1 MSFTGNEDH
10 SITLADAA
18 EMTAR
23 FRDNMPWD
31 DTIAEFFGKSALLAI
46 LNQEDCVGI
55 RLYFGFD
62 DQMRPS
68 MVAVGAKANQDD
80 LVNGY
85 LAERALKCPI
95 YCSSANDLNS

>member
-31 DTIAEFFGKSALLAI
+31 DTIAEFFGKSTLLDI

-55 RLYFGFD
+55 RFYYGFD

-68 MVAVGAKANQDD
+68 LIAVGAKANQDD
-80 LVNGY
+80 MVNGV
-85 LAERALKCPI
+85 LAQHTKKCPV
-95 YCSSANDLNS
+95 YCSTANDLNS

>member
-18 EMTAR
+18 ELTAR

-31 DTIAEFFGKSALLAI
+31 DTIAEFFGKSALLDI

-55 RLYFGFD
+55 RLYYGFD
-62 DQMRPS
+62 SNMRPS
-68 MVAVGAKANQDD
+68 LVAVGAKPNEDD

-85 LAERALKCPI
+85 LAQHARKCPVF
-95 YCSSANDLNS
+95 CSSPNDLNS